1 MVIIEN
7 KEEKLGEGGGGAGQ
21 QPATTNTVKLMVKVI
36 ASHVYVHSIHYS
48 NNKDKYIH
56 KQGRRRSKLF
66 W

>member
-36 ASHVYVHSIHYS
+36 ASHVCTFYTLLQ
-48 NNKDKYIH
+48 
-56 KQGRRRSKLF
+56 QGQVYP
-66 W
+66 